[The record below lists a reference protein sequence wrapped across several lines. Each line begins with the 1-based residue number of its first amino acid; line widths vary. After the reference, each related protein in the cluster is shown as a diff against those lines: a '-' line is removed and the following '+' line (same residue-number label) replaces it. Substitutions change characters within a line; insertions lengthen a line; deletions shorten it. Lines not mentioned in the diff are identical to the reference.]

1 MKISLFSLSAVVA
14 LTIAFTPSL
23 SSAAPSSPLPIP
35 PIDRRPHSD
44 NGASA
49 SVAYA
54 SASAAPSDIVSF
66 KNDRVVR
73 INIQTES
80 DLKTL
85 TDSER
90 SLELD
95 YFTHSK
101 GIGGTIDI
109 RVPAKSFKSFQ
120 ALHLNYTTVVED
132 LQGMIDEE
140 AQKNGEYLEQ
150 VWGASVQ
157 QVQNSLRLNRGGH
170 GSREEEESQI
180 YASPMAA
187 DAWFQGYHSYAD
199 HVKWLNAQVKG
210 SKGKAQAFSAGKSFE
225 GRPQAGIRLGTGKKH
240 IVFHGTQHAR
250 EWVTTMTVEY
260 MISQLLNSKDKKVA
274 GYLKKYTFH
283 IIPIMNP
290 DGFVVS
296 QTSNRMHR
304 KNTQP
309 NPGSRCLGTD
319 INRNWD
325 SHFGQGGSSKD
336 PCADDYMGPRAFS
349 TPEAT
354 NIARYLRSLP
364 NVAAYLDIH
373 SFSQLWMVPFGYSS
387 TRPGTYAYMDG
398 LAEKAVNALAKVHGT
413 RYRHGDIFH
422 TIYQSS
428 GTSVDYAYEVAKA
441 GVAMAVELRD
451 TGRNGFMLP
460 AEQILPTGEETWAA
474 LSAILDNMK

>member
-1 MKISLFSLSAVVA
+1 MKISLFTLSAVVA

-23 SSAAPSSPLPIP
+23 SSAAPTTTLHIP
-35 PIDRRPHSD
+35 PIDRRPHK
-44 NGASA
+44 GASA
-49 SVAYA
+49 DA
-54 SASAAPSDIVSF
+54 ISF
-66 KNDRVVR
+66 KNHRVVR
-73 INIQTES
+73 INIQTQS
-80 DLKTL
+80 DLKIL
-85 TDSER
+85 TDNEHL
-90 SLELD
+90 LELD
-95 YFTHSK
+95 YFTHAK
-101 GIGGTIDI
+101 GIGGTIEI

-132 LQGMIDEE
+132 LQGVIDEE
-140 AQKNGEYLEQ
+140 AQKNEVYLQQ
-150 VWGASVQ
+150 VWGQSVQ
-157 QVQNSLRLNRGGH
+157 QIQNTFRHNRGG
-170 GSREEEESQI
+170 GVREDEESQI
-180 YASPMAA
+180 YASPLAA
-187 DAWFQGYHSYAD
+187 SAWFKGYHSYAD

-210 SKGKAQAFSAGKSFE
+210 SKGMAKAFSAGKSFE
-225 GRPQAGIRLGTGKKH
+225 GRAQAGIRLGTGKKH

-250 EWVTTMTVEY
+250 EWITTMTVEY

-296 QTSNRMHR
+296 QTTNRMHR

-325 SHFGQGGSSKD
+325 SHFGQGGSSTD
-336 PCADDYMGPRAFS
+336 PCRDDYMGPRAFS

-373 SFSQLWMVPFGYSS
+373 SFSQLWMVPFGYTS

-451 TGRNGFMLP
+451 TGRYGFMLP
-460 AEQILPTGEETWAA
+460 AEQILPTGEETWAG
-474 LSAILDNMK
+474 LTAILDNIK